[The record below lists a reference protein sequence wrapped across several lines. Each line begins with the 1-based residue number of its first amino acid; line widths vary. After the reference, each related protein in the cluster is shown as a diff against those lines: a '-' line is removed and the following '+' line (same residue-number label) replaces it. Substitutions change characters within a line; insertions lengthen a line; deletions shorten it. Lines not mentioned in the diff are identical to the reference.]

1 MNPMRY
7 LIAATAT
14 VAVLGGIAVAQ
25 PYGPGP
31 GARGPGMGMGRGM
44 MAFGDVDAY
53 TASLK
58 AQLGIV
64 APQEAAWNDYAV
76 ALKAAAGEI
85 QGVHQT
91 MWDAMGTA
99 TWQERQ
105 AMMNRAFEQ
114 RQSAFGTVHAAALKL
129 EPSLTSA
136 QRSQAAWMLPGLRTT
151 GPGMGTGRGM
161 GRNWP

>member
-1 MNPMRY
+1 MNRMRY
-7 LIAATAT
+7 LIAAVAA

-25 PYGPGP
+25 PYGPG
-31 GARGPGMGMGRGM
+31 GGMRGPGMGMGRGM

-58 AQLGIV
+58 AQLGIT
-64 APQEAAWNDYAV
+64 AAQERPWNDYAAV
-76 ALKAAAGEI
+76 LKDAAGHI

-105 AMMNRAFEQ
+105 DMMNRAFEQ
-114 RQSAFGTVHAAALKL
+114 RQSAFDTVHAAALKL
-129 EPSLTSA
+129 EPSLTPA
-136 QRSQAAWMLPGLRTT
+136 QRNQAASMLPGLRVG
-151 GPGMGTGRGM
+151 GPGMGPGRGM